1 MQGLYRSAAAG
12 LGQVRNNDEVTT
24 FELPTERVW
33 LTDTTALMLR
43 TVGLLADDAF
53 ATQTPLP
60 EWTIGHVVAHLH
72 FNAVAIQRLV
82 TWARTGVETP
92 MYASTTQ
99 RNADIALGATLPPSE
114 MKRLVVSSS
123 AELDDAFD
131 SLAPEMWTNLVVT
144 AQGRTVPATE
154 LVWMRVREVMV
165 HTIDLDPEVL
175 FSDMP
180 ADAVTKLVNEI
191 TARRLSLHEGPSLAA
206 VLTGRTAAGAPLGP
220 WL

>member
-1 MQGLYRSAAAG
+1 MQGLYRSAAAA

-24 FELPTERVW
+24 YELPTERVW

-60 EWTIGHVVAHLH
+60 EWMIGHVVAHLH

-99 RNADIALGATLPPSE
+99 RNIDIALGATLPPSE
-114 MKRLVVSSS
+114 LKRLVVSSS
-123 AELDDAFD
+123 DELDDAFD

-144 AQGRTVPATE
+144 AQSRTVPATE

-165 HTIDLDPEVL
+165 HTIDLDPKVS
-175 FSDMP
+175 FADMP
-180 ADAVTKLVNEI
+180 VGAVTKLVNEI
-191 TARRLSLHEGPSLAA
+191 TARRLGLHEGPSLAA